1 MSYASAYV
9 LRLSPV
15 PTEECATRKR
25 PCRARQGLLLL
36 CRLPRHSHHCHSHCH
51 PPSPAQHTCIPLPPH
66 QHPHPPLPSQLR
78 LIIVLLPQR
87 PVSRRLWAL
96 ASFLG
101 PDPGQV
107 DLAQVG
113 PDPVQVTAAAGR
125 RRSPALAR
133 LGRIVP
139 TPQALGPSLAQQK
152 AETVER
158 WPCGAMA
165 VAVIDA

>member
-125 RRSPALAR
+125 QRAAAGVLPLPDSDGLSPPPKHWARPWPSRRRKLLSNGHVALW
-133 LGRIVP
+133 LLP
-139 TPQALGPSLAQQK
+139 
-152 AETVER
+152 
-158 WPCGAMA
+158 
-165 VAVIDA
+165 